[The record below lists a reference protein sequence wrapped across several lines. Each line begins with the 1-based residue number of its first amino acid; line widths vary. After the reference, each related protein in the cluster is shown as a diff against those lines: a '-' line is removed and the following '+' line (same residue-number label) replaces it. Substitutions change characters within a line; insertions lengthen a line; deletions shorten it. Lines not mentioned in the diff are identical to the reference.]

1 MLPSGLLVGLGLCLC
16 VNHVVLSKV
25 TFNMTFFEIMKNQTE
40 IPVIYKD
47 SYETD
52 YDGNIITV
60 TYPYNKNATVHY
72 YGPDNQY
79 KPVARA
85 HVKHLSANDSD
96 QHEEPHWSLDFIRFY
111 SQRFCAFSHR
121 VHLIL
126 YANNITHDT
135 VYINT
140 ANKPKWFLDRFFPPK
155 VPLIQHMDIPITD
168 SLLICDYLNTKH
180 PGPRPLCH
188 QDAFYQ
194 NDDNVM
200 LAEEFEHVAWGL
212 RDCLM
217 VDHITD
223 ELYTNLTIALKWF
236 ERELTKRQTIYWFG
250 NEYPGMT
257 DYMMWPWFERMAAIP
272 VHSRYKYPNPLV
284 EFPRLLRWEMKMLDD
299 TAVKYHYQPPESY
312 VEYFRRRRKGIPL
325 FDPVIA

>member
-1 MLPSGLLVGLGLCLC
+1 
-16 VNHVVLSKV
+16 
-25 TFNMTFFEIMKNQTE
+25 MTFFEIMKNQTE
-40 IPVIYKD
+40 VPVIYED

-52 YDGNIITV
+52 NMGIIVTV

-85 HVKHLSANDSD
+85 YVKHLSRNDTD
-96 QHEEPHWSLDFIRFY
+96 QDEEPAWSLDFPRVY

-135 VYINT
+135 VYVDT
-140 ANKPKWFLDRFFPPK
+140 SNKPKWFIDRFFPPK
-155 VPLIQHMDIPITD
+155 VPLIQHHDIPITD

-188 QDAFYQ
+188 EDAFYQ

-200 LAEEFEHVAWGL
+200 IAEEFEQVAWAL
-212 RDCLM
+212 RDCMM
-217 VDHITD
+217 VDHMSD
-223 ELYTNLTIALKWF
+223 ELYSNLTSSLKWF
-236 ERELTKRQTIYWFG
+236 ERELKKRDTLYWFG

-257 DYMMWPWFERMAAIP
+257 DYMMWPWFERLAAIP
-272 VHSRYKYPNPLV
+272 VHSHHKYPNPLI
-284 EFPRLLRWEMKMLDD
+284 EFPRLMRWEMNMLTDR
-299 TAVKYHYQPPESY
+299 AVSYHYQPPESY
-312 VEYFRRRRKGIPL
+312 VEYFRRRRKGLPL
-325 FDPVIA
+325 FKPVIA